1 MSNMKYRFDNR
12 RLPLLWRTVLLLTIF
27 VVISQVIIYI
37 WIQRSVKG
45 HFEQMDAEIMT
56 HAAFNLRKRMIEPS
70 SPITS
75 QTLPSSQ
82 NLLNSQQPL
91 RAAPDVMPDGDTS
104 TAVISEEAD
113 HQHSSWLDYDLKTI
127 IANKE
132 GQILSSTPNNF
143 AQELGERFNL
153 SSLKQDNDKQQL

>member
-56 HAAFNLRKRMIEPS
+56 HAAFNLRKRVIEP
-70 SPITS
+70 
-75 QTLPSSQ
+75 
-82 NLLNSQQPL
+82 
-91 RAAPDVMPDGDTS
+91 
-104 TAVISEEAD
+104 
-113 HQHSSWLDYDLKTI
+113 
-127 IANKE
+127 
-132 GQILSSTPNNF
+132 
-143 AQELGERFNL
+143 
-153 SSLKQDNDKQQL
+153 